1 MAKICIIGVKQN
13 NIINNLLTTIKVTTN
28 DEKQENL
35 KLITEINCSNEASIL
50 VYEGYFCFESLNK
63 FENEI
68 STNKVKI
75 NNQEILF
82 EVTQNPRSSFLLQLE
97 DFYLDKY
104 NQIVSPF
111 YSNCYLH
118 EKWNCNLNIKNLW
131 LEMSSEDKSKVKPY
145 LDINLEYFI
154 DKVGNVLKFIQV
166 NEVDVSIAHQNDKII
181 TLGFK
186 INQNTFDVE
195 YLQNKYIAN
204 IEVKSASDIIL
215 KKSFEI
221 EKRFIDLEMQDVD
234 DNIQIEV
241 FNLSNNKCVY
251 KRNLR
256 FIANGTTIIH
266 QVKKELNTIQ
276 CKYAFEKTRENPT
289 AEIASLENVRKM
301 WTRRIKRK
309 DESEFVRFDN
319 FEETEALKY
328 LIKTLKSTAKNKGF
342 EDKLPEHIYLADPY
356 LFCKLNLTK
365 YINIFNEYNKEGL
378 KTIELRLIGC
388 QNSIPEYLINELR
401 KSPHKYSSI
410 KIKSIRKKKTDN
422 NGIVLPPK
430 IINGKQEYETQETFH
445 DRFIA
450 SKHIEYG
457 FTNSINNLRKG
468 VTFFRSFD
476 IYFEDAE
483 ELWNISNTNNDFVI
497 EEML

>member
-50 VYEGYFCFESLNK
+50 VYEGYLCFESLNK

-181 TLGFK
+181 T
-186 INQNTFDVE
+186 
-195 YLQNKYIAN
+195 
-204 IEVKSASDIIL
+204 
-215 KKSFEI
+215 
-221 EKRFIDLEMQDVD
+221 
-234 DNIQIEV
+234 
-241 FNLSNNKCVY
+241 
-251 KRNLR
+251 
-256 FIANGTTIIH
+256 
-266 QVKKELNTIQ
+266 
-276 CKYAFEKTRENPT
+276 
-289 AEIASLENVRKM
+289 
-301 WTRRIKRK
+301 
-309 DESEFVRFDN
+309 
-319 FEETEALKY
+319 
-328 LIKTLKSTAKNKGF
+328 
-342 EDKLPEHIYLADPY
+342 
-356 LFCKLNLTK
+356 
-365 YINIFNEYNKEGL
+365 
-378 KTIELRLIGC
+378 
-388 QNSIPEYLINELR
+388 
-401 KSPHKYSSI
+401 
-410 KIKSIRKKKTDN
+410 
-422 NGIVLPPK
+422 
-430 IINGKQEYETQETFH
+430 
-445 DRFIA
+445 
-450 SKHIEYG
+450 
-457 FTNSINNLRKG
+457 
-468 VTFFRSFD
+468 
-476 IYFEDAE
+476 
-483 ELWNISNTNNDFVI
+483 
-497 EEML
+497 